1 MKTDEPVKAG
11 TTESLCCDGKCSEV
25 TPCVVRDMCTS
36 VLSGK
41 PYTYIA
47 PGVIAR
53 ARTCFI
59 DMMLSGV
66 TLASGCFQTGKATRP
81 VVVYVVGDI

>member
-11 TTESLCCDGKCSEV
+11 TTESSCCDGKCSEV

-41 PYTYIA
+41 P
-47 PGVIAR
+47 
-53 ARTCFI
+53 
-59 DMMLSGV
+59 
-66 TLASGCFQTGKATRP
+66 
-81 VVVYVVGDI
+81 